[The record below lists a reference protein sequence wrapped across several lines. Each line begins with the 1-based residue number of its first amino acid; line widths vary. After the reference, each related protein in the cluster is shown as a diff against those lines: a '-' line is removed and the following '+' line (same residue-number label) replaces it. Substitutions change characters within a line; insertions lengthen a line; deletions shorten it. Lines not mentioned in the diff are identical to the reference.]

1 MRFSVFQPEENVELV
16 LDGDIFS
23 LSDTLDCGQAFR
35 WKETEDGAFEGVAF
49 GKYKKIR
56 QEENKLIFYD
66 TDISE
71 FEEIWVDY
79 FDLDRDY
86 SYIKEVISKNE
97 NLKKACEFAGGIRVL
112 RQDPW
117 ECLCSFIISQN
128 NNIPRIKGIIERL
141 CGGFGERLK
150 NGYYTFPTAEKI
162 ASLSLE
168 DLAPLRSGFRAKYI
182 LDAAKK
188 VASGEINLEKISKM
202 KSDQARAE
210 LVKIYGVGEK
220 VADCVLLFGMGH
232 VEVLPKDVW
241 IKRVLANLFDGA
253 LPDFAEPYAGIAQQ
267 YLFHFAR
274 MTKLEIGE

>member
-1 MRFSVFQPEENVELV
+1 MRFSVFQAEENVELV

-71 FEEIWVDY
+71 FEEIWEDY

-141 CGGFGERLK
+141 CEGFGERLG
-150 NGYYTFPTAEKI
+150 NGYYTFPTAEKV

-188 VASGEINLEKISKM
+188 VASGEINLEEISKM
-202 KSDQARAE
+202 KSDSARAE